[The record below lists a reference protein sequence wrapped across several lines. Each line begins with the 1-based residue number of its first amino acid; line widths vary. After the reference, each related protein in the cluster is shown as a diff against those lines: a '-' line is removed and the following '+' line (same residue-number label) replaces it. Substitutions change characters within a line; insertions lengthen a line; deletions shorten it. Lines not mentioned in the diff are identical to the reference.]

1 MKRYGGLL
9 LVLMVAPWLAGC
21 QDAPESEAPLRPVR
35 TLIVQADDASGERR
49 IPGRVEAGA
58 TRRLSFRVA
67 GRLDEIPVDVGE
79 TVTAG
84 QRLATLE
91 STDLALQRD
100 RARSALSG
108 AEAAAAK
115 AEADWQRARRLY
127 EAGSVP
133 AKALDAARAQVE
145 AARARRESARDAL
158 RLAERQ
164 VAFTRLEAPGDCRV
178 AQQLAEA
185 GENLAAGYPVVVLA
199 CGDAPEVRAALSED
213 MLDPLA
219 VGDSVRVRVPLAELS
234 VTGRVHEIALPV
246 DPRQST
252 WPLRVTL
259 GQLTPEE
266 IARLR
271 PGMAAELSLPRRDLG
286 EGLWVPLVAVQ
297 RDAQGP
303 YVYIADPV
311 ETAQDADAGGRE
323 ASIRRRDVV
332 LGEQRGERMEI
343 TEGLAPGTSLVIA
356 GMSRL
361 HDGQRVRVMDDH
373 QEAER

>member
-9 LVLMVAPWLAGC
+9 LMLMVAAWLAGC

-67 GRLDEIPVDVGE
+67 GRLDEIPVDVGD

-133 AKALDAARAQVE
+133 AKELDAARAQVE

-164 VAFTRLEAPGDCRV
+164 VAFTRLDAPGECRV

-199 CGDAPEVRAALSED
+199 CGDAPQVRASLSEE

-259 GQLTPEE
+259 GQLTPEQV
-266 IARLR
+266 ARLR

-286 EGLWVPLVAVQ
+286 EGLWVPMVAVQ
-297 RDAQGP
+297 RDARGP
-303 YVYIADPV
+303 YVYIANPV
-311 ETAQDADAGGRE
+311 DTSQDADAEGRE

-361 HDGQRVRVMDDH
+361 HDGQRVRLMDDH
-373 QEAER
+373 QETER